1 MSDFSTHFANLLKA
15 RFPYLYIPTWEEE
28 RVLGTI
34 RDVAGDAARIRTPR
48 RVFTWTETQGLRAD
62 GWTPPAGT
70 DDFVAALE
78 VVERCP
84 EPAVFV
90 FHDAHPLFGSEQ
102 RPADRRAVRK
112 LRDLVPVLKGSQPPR
127 SVVFVSP
134 TLSLPLELQKDVT
147 VVEFVLPTP
156 EEIRSVLDGIIQAN
170 QGSGRIT
177 IDLPPTDAERLVK
190 AAVGLTLHEAENA
203 FARAMVAD
211 GRLDASDVETV
222 LEEKRQTIRKS
233 EILEFVSSDLDLGDV
248 GGLDNL
254 KRWLEKRNAAWMDDA
269 RAYGLPAPKGVL
281 VTGVPGCGKSLL
293 AKSIGSAWQLPL
305 LRLDVGRVFSGL
317 LGSSEQN
324 MRTAIAT
331 AEAIAPS
338 ILWIDE
344 IEKGFGSAGDLDG
357 GTSTR
362 IFGSFLTWMQE
373 KTKPVFVIATANNID
388 ALPPELLRKGRF
400 DEIFFVDL
408 PTRGERMTIFDVHL
422 RKRLKNPR
430 VLGTFRIDPA
440 ACARLAGLT
449 EGFVGAEIEQ
459 VVVAGLFEAF
469 SERRAVRME
478 DFERAIADTV
488 PLSVTQAEQIR
499 AIRAWASVR
508 AVAATP
514 REGRAEYAQAAGAIA
529 SDGGEPLPPAAAPV
543 PPPDISASR
552 GGRAVDF

>member
-1 MSDFSTHFANLLKA
+1 MPNFSTQFANLLKA
-15 RFPYLYIPTWEEE
+15 RVPYLYVPTWEEE

-48 RVFTWTETQGLRAD
+48 RVVTWTATQGLRSE
-62 GWTPPAGT
+62 GWNAPEGT
-70 DDFVAALE
+70 EDFVGALE
-78 VVERCP
+78 VVESFA

-90 FHDAHPLFGSEQ
+90 FHDAHPFFGGEQ
-102 RPADRRAVRK
+102 RSCDHQVVRK
-112 LRDLVPVLKGSQPPR
+112 LRDLVPVLKNSQPPR

-134 TLSLPLELQKDVT
+134 ILQLPLELQKDVT
-147 VVEFVLPTP
+147 VVEFVLPTA
-156 EEIRSVLDGIIQAN
+156 EEIRTVLDGIIQAN
-170 QGSGRIT
+170 QGSGRIV

-203 FARAMVAD
+203 FARSMVAD

-233 EILEFVSSDLDLGDV
+233 EILEFISSDLELRDV
-248 GGLDNL
+248 GGLENL
-254 KRWLEKRNAAWMDDA
+254 KRWLDKRNAAWMDEA

-281 VTGVPGCGKSLL
+281 ITGVPGCGKSLL
-293 AKSIGSAWQLPL
+293 AKSIGAAWQLPL
-305 LRLDVGRVFSGL
+305 LRLDVGRVFSGYI
-317 LGSSEQN
+317 GSSEQN

-344 IEKGFGSAGDLDG
+344 IEKGFGGGDLDG
-357 GTSTR
+357 GTSMR
-362 IFGSFLTWMQE
+362 VFGSFLTWMQE

-388 ALPPELLRKGRF
+388 RLPPELLRKGRF

-408 PTRGERMTIFDVHL
+408 PTRSERMQIFGVHL
-422 RKRLKNPR
+422 TKRLKNPKII
-430 VLGTFRIDPA
+430 GDFRIDSL
-440 ACARLAGLT
+440 ACERLAGLT

-459 VVVAGLFEAF
+459 VVIAALFEAF
-469 SERRAVRME
+469 SERRPVRMA
-478 DFERAIADTV
+478 DFERAIKETV

-514 REGRAEYAQAAGAIA
+514 REGRAEYQEFTGGTAGGGNGDA
-529 SDGGEPLPPAAAPV
+529 SASGPPA

>member
-1 MSDFSTHFANLLKA
+1 MSDFSTTFANLLKA
-15 RFPYLYIPTWEEE
+15 RFPYLYVPTWEEE

-34 RDVAGDAARIRTPR
+34 REVAGDAARIRTPR
-48 RVFTWTETQGLRAD
+48 RVFTWTATQGLRSD
-62 GWTPPAGT
+62 GWTPPEGT
-70 DDFVAALE
+70 EELLGALD
-78 VVERCP
+78 VVERFP

-90 FHDAHPLFGSEQ
+90 FHDAHPYFGSEQ
-102 RPADRRAVRK
+102 RVADPLVVRK
-112 LRDLVPVLKGSQPPR
+112 LRDLVPVLKASPR

-134 TLSLPLELQKDVT
+134 TLHLPLELQKDVT
-147 VVEFVLPTP
+147 VVEFVLPTA
-156 EEIRSVLDGIIQAN
+156 EEIRTVLDGIIHAN
-170 QGSGRIT
+170 QAGGRIV
-177 IDLPPTDAERLVK
+177 IDLPETDAERLVK

-233 EILEFVSSDLDLGDV
+233 EILEFISSDLDLRDV
-248 GGLDNL
+248 GGLENL
-254 KRWLEKRNAAWMDDA
+254 KRWLGKRNAAWMDEA
-269 RAYGLPAPKGVL
+269 RAYGLPAPRGVL
-281 VTGVPGCGKSLL
+281 ITGVPGCGKSLL
-293 AKSIGSAWQLPL
+293 AKAIGSAWQLPL

-324 MRTAIAT
+324 MRTAIST

-344 IEKGFGSAGDLDG
+344 IEKGFGGGEMDG
-357 GTSTR
+357 GTATR

-408 PTRGERMTIFDVHL
+408 PTRTERMQIFGLHL
-422 RKRLKNPR
+422 ARRLKNPR
-430 VLGTFRIDPA
+430 ILGDFRIDA
-440 ACARLAGLT
+440 AVCERLAGLT

-459 VVVAGLFEAF
+459 VVIAGLFEAF
-469 SERRAVRME
+469 SERRPVRMG
-478 DFERAIADTV
+478 DFERAIHDTV
-488 PLSVTQAEQIR
+488 PLSVTQAEEIR

-514 REGRAEYAQAAGAIA
+514 REGRAEYAEFAGA
-529 SDGGEPLPPAAAPV
+529 PLPGGNGGAPPAGAAPA